1 MANHIVEW
9 NGWETIWLN
18 EMDEKPY
25 DYTYS
30 LEEMNKNNVVKQM
43 VEENERKPIWLNICL
58 KEVCDLEPCGW
69 PLVVVSR
76 QKEEDGL
83 RGRPDQWFD
92 VRMRKRKARIIFG
105 PWG

>member
-1 MANHIVEW
+1 
-9 NGWETIWLN
+9 
-18 EMDEKPY
+18 
-25 DYTYS
+25 
-30 LEEMNKNNVVKQM
+30 
-43 VEENERKPIWLNICL
+43 
-58 KEVCDLEPCGW
+58 
-69 PLVVVSR
+69 VVVSR